1 MLSWTLSINY
11 FPLIA
16 DLEKI
21 LHLGSKVKWKR
32 HRSKNKKQRMSN
44 ERSENSGK
52 NTIKKKEKNDLIN
65 DMHVLYK

>member
-1 MLSWTLSINY
+1 
-11 FPLIA
+11 
-16 DLEKI
+16 
-21 LHLGSKVKWKR
+21 
-32 HRSKNKKQRMSN
+32 MSS